1 MRLFLWDESKHMQ
14 GRGLDKYVISVYRL
28 WQIVTYLML
37 ACNTDVLQVYI
48 SNMLQVHYKSVLQA
62 SSSYKNS
69 APPERRLLSQSLTE
83 WIGLAP
89 SNILALRQLWPNIQI
104 SWKRRKKFRQ
114 VWSYLHSSGS
124 IWLPRNGGL
133 KNRDGSLDTRMR
145 SELWLRRGSS

>member
-28 WQIVTYLML
+28 WQIVTYLMQ

-48 SNMLQVHYKSVLQA
+48 KYVTSTKACS
-62 SSSYKNS
+62 
-69 APPERRLLSQSLTE
+69 RLLHLTKTR
-83 WIGLAP
+83 L
-89 SNILALRQLWPNIQI
+89 LLRDVCWVNLWLSELGWLLQI
-104 SWKRRKKFRQ
+104 YWHWGNCDQIFKYHGSVEKRFRQ

-124 IWLPRNGGL
+124 IWLPRNGVL
-133 KNRDGSLDTRMR
+133 KYRDGSLDTRMR